1 MPPNR
6 RAATCI
12 GEHAV
17 SGTAILQQC
26 VFQLHDAPGQI
37 MPQDWSLGVELIGSA
52 LIPFFVIVAR
62 RRWHWLWFG
71 LLGTGFFFLINRG
84 DYFNSGSY
92 YVSFILGVLLAR
104 HHDRL
109 VAKMKQ
115 SKLHFRLAVLLAG
128 VALYEARRVADH
140 LGWNTWTADRITW
153 VICSV
158 GCVLIMA
165 ASLSSRRMGGFLTTG
180 PVLWVGRISYSVYLL
195 QFIPLLC
202 ILPATFAW
210 LNRLGVGP
218 SLWMLPFSLFIGLV
232 ITLALSWLFYRYV
245 EVPSIELG
253 RRASAKLKKIKLSV

>member
-1 MPPNR
+1 
-6 RAATCI
+6 
-12 GEHAV
+12 
-17 SGTAILQQC
+17 
-26 VFQLHDAPGQI
+26 

-52 LIPFFVIVAR
+52 LIPFFIIVAR

-71 LLGTGFFFLINRG
+71 LLGTGFFFLINQG

-104 HHDRL
+104 HHDWL

-115 SKLHFRLAVLLAG
+115 SKFHYRLAVLLAG

-140 LGWNTWTADRITW
+140 FGWNNWTADRITW
-153 VICSV
+153 VICSM
-158 GCVLIMA
+158 GCVLIMVA
-165 ASLSSRRMGGFLTTG
+165 CLSSRRMGGFLTSG

-210 LNRLGVGP
+210 LELVGNGAIVLDAAVQP
-218 SLWMLPFSLFIGLV
+218 VHRAGHHAGIVVAVLQVCGGGQ
-232 ITLALSWLFYRYV
+232 
-245 EVPSIELG
+245 SIELG
-253 RRASAKLKKIKLSV
+253 RRASAKLKNTKLSV